1 MVKIKFTAQGSN
13 TLIGGFGTGDI
24 ATVGEAIGKHLVEE
38 ARVAR
43 YVESGEPRK
52 PAPVPRKPR
61 AVAKVSPA
69 DMAAEPE
76 NK

>member
-52 PAPVPRKPR
+52 PAAPARKPR
-61 AVAKVSPA
+61 ATAKVSPA
-69 DMAAEPE
+69 DTAAEPE